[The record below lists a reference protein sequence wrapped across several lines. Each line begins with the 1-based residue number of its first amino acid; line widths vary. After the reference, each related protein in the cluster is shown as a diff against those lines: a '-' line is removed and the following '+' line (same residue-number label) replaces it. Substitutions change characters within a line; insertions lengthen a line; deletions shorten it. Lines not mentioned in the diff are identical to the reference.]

1 MTDRRSTDRPTQ
13 GRLRWERAASLLP
26 NAARS
31 EPGPHGAL
39 VPDSLRD
46 SDQIA
51 VVYDKGQTP
60 PEITIRQV
68 SGSVHTVLADG
79 VAVAVVASANGPA
92 PSKDDV
98 LLVERT
104 I

>member
-1 MTDRRSTDRPTQ
+1 MTHRHPDRPKES
-13 GRLRWERAASLLP
+13 RLRWDRAASLLP
-26 NAARS
+26 TAARA
-31 EPGPHGAL
+31 EPGPQGAL

-92 PSKDDV
+92 PRKDDV

>member
-1 MTDRRSTDRPTQ
+1 MTDCRSDRPME
-13 GRLRWERAASLLP
+13 GRLRWDRAASLLP
-26 NAARS
+26 TAARS
-31 EPGPHGAL
+31 GPGPQGAL
-39 VPDSLRD
+39 VPDGLRD

-51 VVYDKGQTP
+51 VIYDKGQTP

-98 LLVERT
+98 LLVERSV
-104 I
+104 